1 MIPTC
6 STSRSHIHH
15 REKGLKNR
23 SVDEKKQCMVW
34 KRHWRKFSRCQI
46 SSARSEKKLY
56 TRDDGGGVQLTL
68 YVWRELGL
76 EKIQLHTAVRVTACV
91 QCVHFVRS
99 TSRNWKKKHTN
110 LVVVSSWSVETPWFG
125 TWVIFRLQE
134 IDSSFENRRRRSL
147 RKESAKI
154 QVFNRHHYRSWYVRY
169 VVDIIW
175 TLCAW
180 YDDLWNELNDIL
192 IIFSELWV
200 RHFRSC
206 KTKKSE
212 TLYAISCIG
221 ECSSIL
227 YVRNH
232 YGKSRIPCV
241 ESYRQILND
250 THGESRFSA
259 DSDWTKF
266 PRRACWRELWIFSIL
281 MRRSRTRLIR

>member
-1 MIPTC
+1 M
-6 STSRSHIHH
+6 H
-15 REKGLKNR
+15 GLKETLKKILSVSNFKCKERKKIIYTGWWWWCPAHSLRLERAWVGKNSVTHGCQSDSLCPMR
-23 SVDEKKQCMVW
+23 S
-34 KRHWRKFSRCQI
+34 F
-46 SSARSEKKLY
+46 RSLHVKKL
-56 TRDDGGGVQLTL
+56 
-68 YVWRELGL
+68 
-76 EKIQLHTAVRVTACV
+76 
-91 QCVHFVRS
+91 
-99 TSRNWKKKHTN
+99 KKNHTN

-134 IDSSFENRRRRSL
+134 IDSSFENWRRRSL

-206 KTKKSE
+206 KTKKNE
-212 TLYAISCIG
+212 TLFAISCIG

-241 ESYRQILND
+241 ESYRQIF
-250 THGESRFSA
+250 G
-259 DSDWTKF
+259 W
-266 PRRACWRELWIFSIL
+266 
-281 MRRSRTRLIR
+281 